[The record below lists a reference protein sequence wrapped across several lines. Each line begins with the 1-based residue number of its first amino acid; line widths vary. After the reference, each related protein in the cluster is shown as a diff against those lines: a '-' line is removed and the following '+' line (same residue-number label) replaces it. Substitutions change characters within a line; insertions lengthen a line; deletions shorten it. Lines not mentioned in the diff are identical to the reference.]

1 MFLPWQ
7 VADVDGD
14 GWMDIATSFDNTAAA
29 HNKTIYYGK
38 RSAEGS
44 VRYENASWP
53 DTVGRRFGP
62 PAQDAWQISSLG
74 GISGEE
80 RFVLAPQHAEISLA
94 PPALRVSRFDAS
106 SPKIILHVAC
116 RWRVQR
122 GLCSVLKF
130 LVKYL

>member
-1 MFLPWQ
+1 LFLPWQ

-62 PAQDAWQISSLG
+62 PAQDAWQNLQPG
-74 GISGEE
+74 GDKWGRKVCSGTST
-80 RFVLAPQHAEISLA
+80 RRDFSRSACAA
-94 PPALRVSRFDAS
+94 RV
-106 SPKIILHVAC
+106 
-116 RWRVQR
+116 
-122 GLCSVLKF
+122 
-130 LVKYL
+130 

>member
-1 MFLPWQ
+1 LFLPWQ

-53 DTVGRRFGP
+53 DTVGSRFGP

-106 SPKIILHVAC
+106 CMLHVAG
-116 RWRVQR
+116 V
-122 GLCSVLKF
+122 CSV
-130 LVKYL
+130 VCAAC